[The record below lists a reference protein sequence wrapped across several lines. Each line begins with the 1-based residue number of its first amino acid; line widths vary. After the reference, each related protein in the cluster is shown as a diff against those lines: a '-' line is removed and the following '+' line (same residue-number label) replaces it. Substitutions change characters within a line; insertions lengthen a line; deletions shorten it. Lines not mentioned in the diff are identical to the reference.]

1 MNKSVQKD
9 LGTAKSE
16 GQGGSAIDTHA
27 AFIEYLM
34 RRLLAVNT
42 SEMQML
48 SVTLYRLLGRG
59 APVVREQLDAACG
72 ISGERTTQL
81 LSEFPPTTVAFDKRE
96 AIIAFGGISL
106 TPTHHRFVTK
116 EVELYTWCVFDALFL
131 PEILGQSATLITR
144 CPSSGAELTIE
155 LAPGEVRAARPSGCV
170 MSIVTPDDK
179 ACCENLRTAFCDH
192 VNLFRDKQTFRLW
205 SQGRHDVGCVT
216 LQEAQLF
223 ARRRNVLR
231 YPDVELNG
239 SSANW

>member
-1 MNKSVQKD
+1 MNRSVQKD
-9 LGTAKSE
+9 LGTATSK
-16 GQGGSAIDTHA
+16 GQGGQVINTHA
-27 AFIEYLM
+27 AFTEYLM

-59 APVVREQLDAACG
+59 APVTHDQLGAACG
-72 ISGERTTQL
+72 ISAERATHL
-81 LSEFPPTTVAFDKRE
+81 LSEFPPTTVAFDE
-96 AIIAFGGISL
+96 QLAIIAFGGISV
-106 TPTHHRFVTK
+106 TPSHHRFVTK

-131 PEILGQSATLITR
+131 PEILSKSATLITR
-144 CPSSGAELTIE
+144 CPSSGAELTVE

-179 ACCENLRTAFCDH
+179 ACCDNLRTAFCDH
-192 VNLFRDKQTFRLW
+192 VNLFRDEQTFRTG

-239 SSANW
+239 SSASW